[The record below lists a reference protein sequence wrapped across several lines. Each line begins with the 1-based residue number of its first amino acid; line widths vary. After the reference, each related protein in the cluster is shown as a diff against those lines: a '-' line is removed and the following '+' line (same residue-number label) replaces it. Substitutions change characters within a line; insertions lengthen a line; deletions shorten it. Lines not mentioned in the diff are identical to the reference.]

1 MIAIIPARSGSKG
14 VKNKNI
20 KLLGD
25 KHLIAYSILAAKK
38 IPEVKRIIV
47 STDSEEYA
55 EIARK
60 YGAEVPFLRPKKFA
74 DDNSTDLDVFSHI
87 IEWFDKKNNQ
97 IPELFIHLRPTS
109 PLRDP
114 NVLNQAIMFFKKNI
128 NNSSSMRSAHVAP
141 ESPFIWFLKDEISLF
156 QPISGNFSAD
166 ILNQP
171 RQSFPDVYV
180 PNGYID
186 IVKSST
192 ILNENKLHGTK
203 MLVFESPFCAEVDT
217 EDDFKFLEYSLEKDR
232 SFYNKIY

>member
-25 KHLIAYSILAAKK
+25 KHLIAYSILVAKK
-38 IPEVKRIIV
+38 IPEVKRVIV

-55 EIARK
+55 EISRN
-60 YGAEVPFLRPKKFA
+60 YGAEVPFLRPKEFA
-74 DDNSTDLDVFSHI
+74 GDNSTDFDVFSHI
-87 IEWFDKKNNQ
+87 IQWFNKKKNS
-97 IPELFIHLRPTS
+97 IPQLFVHLRPTS

-114 NVLNQAIMFFKKNI
+114 IVLNKAIKFFKKNI
-128 NNSSSMRSAHVAP
+128 NDSSSMRSAHLAP
-141 ESPFIWFLKDEISLF
+141 ESPFKWFLKDKNSFF
-156 QPISGNFSAD
+156 QPIKGDFSAD

-171 RQSFPDVYV
+171 RQSFEDVYV

-186 IVKSST
+186 IIKSST

-217 EDDFKFLEYSLEKDR
+217 EDDFKFLEYSLEKER

>member
-114 NVLNQAIMFFKKNI
+114 NVLNQAIMFFKK
-128 NNSSSMRSAHVAP
+128 
-141 ESPFIWFLKDEISLF
+141 
-156 QPISGNFSAD
+156 
-166 ILNQP
+166 ILIIQ
-171 RQSFPDVYV
+171 V
-180 PNGYID
+180 
-186 IVKSST
+186 
-192 ILNENKLHGTK
+192 L
-203 MLVFESPFCAEVDT
+203 
-217 EDDFKFLEYSLEKDR
+217 
-232 SFYNKIY
+232 